1 MADMNDA
8 FTMIENLTEELGDKE
23 TILIKQER
31 EIALLKKQLSETQEE
46 RDCLLTF
53 NNQKVD
59 FREEPCDFDIP
70 DAFLQCRGSVIVI
83 TKEELDIHIKWCI
96 TTPNMSYEPS
106 NLEDLSEEEWEEIR
120 EDYLGNMYGHCGCYG
135 CGNKIGEDR
144 YCYDF
149 SNFTHTLIDMGKADE
164 EWDEHPF
171 LKWCIPAGGAN
182 TNPGEYV
189 YGDGTVCEQ
198 THLIRKV

>member
-1 MADMNDA
+1 MNDA

-46 RDCLLTF
+46 RDGLLTF

-59 FREEPCDFDIP
+59 FRNTVCDFDIP
-70 DAFLQCRGSVIVI
+70 DAFLQCRGSVIII
-83 TKEELDIHIKWCI
+83 TKEELDIHIEWCL
-96 TTPNMSYEPS
+96 TTPNMSYEGS
-106 NLEDLSEEEWEEIR
+106 NPEDLSEEDLEEIR
-120 EDYLGNMYGHCGCYG
+120 EEYLGSGANCQWGYG
-135 CGNKIGEDR
+135 CGNKISEDR

-171 LKWCIPAGGAN
+171 LKWCVPQGGAN
-182 TNPGEYV
+182 MNPGEYV

>member
-1 MADMNDA
+1 MADMNHA

-46 RDCLLTF
+46 RDGLLTF

-59 FREEPCDFDIP
+59 FRNTVCDFDIP
-70 DAFLQCRGSVIVI
+70 DAFLQCRGSVIII

-106 NLEDLSEEEWEEIR
+106 SVEDLSEEDWEEIR
-120 EDYLGNMYGHCGCYG
+120 EEYLGSGANCQWGYGS
-135 CGNKIGEDR
+135 GNKISEDR

-149 SNFTHTLIDMGKADE
+149 TGFTHILIDMGKADE